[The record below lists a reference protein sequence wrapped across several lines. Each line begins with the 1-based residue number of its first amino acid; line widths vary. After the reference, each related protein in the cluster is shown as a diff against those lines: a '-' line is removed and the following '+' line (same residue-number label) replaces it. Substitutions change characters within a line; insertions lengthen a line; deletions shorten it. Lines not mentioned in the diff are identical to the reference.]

1 MACEMKTVVF
11 TAVLAVAAACVP
23 PGGGDAGPMGPVVTP
38 VGTATAP
45 AVTARIGAAG
55 GTLRSGDG
63 RIELVVPM
71 GALATETELSLTP
84 ISSHAPLGVGPAVR
98 FGPDGT
104 TFATPAK
111 LVLHYDGVAS
121 TTAPELLLA
130 ASQDAMG
137 RWVPAGAAQVDA
149 TAKTATVS
157 ITHFSDWSF
166 AACAKLEIDN
176 YLVSP
181 GVDSHLTVA
190 TQCDDPAAQTA
201 PLGPV
206 LSVKQ
211 LVDWKKE
218 NAMGMPGPG
227 TLTPSGAD
235 ATVSTMEEMNDPLV
249 TVSAEWHAPSGKRRF
264 QDTIAIGTVIDFT
277 IDGMRVSVAKSSNV
291 ITMNGSSTLNGG
303 GGGGSLAVGFAG
315 AGEGGFSTDPT
326 KDLTATATVQ
336 GKTYLDAYTEPCT
349 GMPLVLKSSVS
360 VSHAN
365 RDRQFIVGSV
375 SGQLAISR
383 GMKTCGMSTAT
394 DVEVLTYSGVFFTRW
409 LVY

>member
-1 MACEMKTVVF
+1 MKKNVVVGVLV
-11 TAVLAVAAACVP
+11 AVAACVP
-23 PGGGDAGPMGPVVTP
+23 GGGPDAGPMGPVVTP
-38 VGTATAP
+38 VGSVTGS

-55 GTLRSGDG
+55 GTLKSRDG

-71 GALATETELSLTP
+71 GALSAETELSLTP

-98 FGPDGT
+98 LSPDGT

-121 TTAPELLLA
+121 TTAPELLLGA
-130 ASQDAMG
+130 TQDAMG

-157 ITHFSDWSF
+157 ISHFSDWSF

-181 GVDSHLTVA
+181 GVDSHLSVV
-190 TQCDDPAAQTA
+190 TQCDDPSAQTG

-218 NAMGMPGPG
+218 TPTGMPGPG
-227 TLTPSGAD
+227 TLTPAGAD
-235 ATVSTMEEMNDPLV
+235 ATVSTMEEMNEPLV
-249 TVSAEWHAPSGKRRF
+249 VVSAEWHAPSGKRRF
-264 QDTIAIGTVIDFT
+264 QDTIAVGTVIDFT
-277 IDGMRVSVAKSSNV
+277 IDGMRVAVAKSSNV

-303 GGGGSLAVGFAG
+303 GGSGSLAVGFAG
-315 AGEGGFSTDPT
+315 AGEGGFSSDPAAN
-326 KDLTATATVQ
+326 LTATATVS
-336 GKTYLDAYTEPCT
+336 GRTYLDTYNEPCT
-349 GMPLVLKSSVS
+349 STPKVLTSSVS

-383 GMKTCGMSTAT
+383 GTRNCGGSSVT
-394 DVEVLTYSGVFFTRW
+394 DVEVLQYSGVFVTRW